1 MTGTSL
7 RGRQL
12 TDLLVVGLAV
22 LSVGLVAYS
31 VLFDLSD
38 QEQITVFWID
48 VGICVLF
55 LIEFVVSW
63 RAAGGRLSFLWRNWY
78 DVISMV
84 PVAHPYFLEGE
95 WTQLLWGVV
104 VFARIGRG
112 ADRLVGERVTAAVTS
127 RVVTAVVDVIK
138 YPITVA
144 VLEEVAAVLQ
154 AGRYTENLAN
164 ALHENEDE
172 IKSMVREKVKADP
185 LTGRVTWLPFH
196 DRLVDTVSETTL
208 RVIFEVLNDPRT
220 DELIADVLRENILQ
234 LRTEVRKH
242 EYGSGVGA
250 AAWTTPNQEA
260 APGHGEAPAP

>member
-1 MTGTSL
+1 MDVTSL
-7 RGRQL
+7 RRRRL
-12 TDLLVVGLAV
+12 TDLLVVALAL

-38 QEQITVFWID
+38 RQQLTVFWID
-48 VGICVLF
+48 VGICVVF
-55 LIEFVVSW
+55 FVEFVASW
-63 RAAGGRLSFLWRNWY
+63 RAAGWGLLYLWRNWY

-84 PVAHPYFLEGE
+84 PVAHPYFVEGD
-95 WTQLLWGVV
+95 WTRLLWGLV

-112 ADRLVGERVTAAVTS
+112 ADRLVGERVTAALTS
-127 RVVTAVVDVIK
+127 RATTALVDTIK

-154 AGRYTENLAN
+154 AGRYTENLAS
-164 ALHENEDE
+164 ALRENEQE
-172 IKSMVREKVKADP
+172 IKTMVREKVKADP
-185 LTGRVTWLPFH
+185 LTGRVSWVPFH

-208 RVIFEVLNDPRT
+208 RVVFEVLGDPRT

-242 EYGSGVGA
+242 GYGSGRGA
-250 AAWTTPNQEA
+250 AAWTDPDQMR
-260 APGHGEAPAP
+260 

>member
-1 MTGTSL
+1 MEVKSL
-7 RGRQL
+7 RRRRL
-12 TDLLVVGLAV
+12 TDLLVVALAV
-22 LSVGLVAYS
+22 LSVGLLAYS
-31 VLFDLSD
+31 ALADLSD
-38 QEQITVFWID
+38 DEQMTVFWID

-55 LIEFVVSW
+55 LIEFVGSW
-63 RAAGGRLSFLWRNWY
+63 RGAGWGVAFLWRNWY

-84 PVAHPYFLEGE
+84 PVAHPNFVEGT
-95 WTQLLWGVV
+95 WTRLLWAIVIL
-104 VFARIGRG
+104 ARIGRG

-127 RVVTAVVDVIK
+127 RVVTGVVDVIK

-164 ALHENEDE
+164 ALRENEQE
-172 IKSMVREKVKADP
+172 IKTMVREKVKGDP
-185 LTGRVTWLPFH
+185 LTGRITWLPFH

-208 RVIFEVLNDPRT
+208 RVIFEVLHDPRT

-234 LRTEVRKH
+234 LRTEIRKH

-250 AAWTTPNQEA
+250 AAWTDSDATP
-260 APGHGEAPAP
+260 